1 MTQFKLTGDVMT
13 RIEAGRRRVSRTKQA
28 AGAAW
33 SLFFAVMMAVAVIQ
47 PASAQTFTVLHEFAG
62 SPNDGSGPQGG
73 LVRDSAGNFFGTTA
87 NGGADSEGSAFKLT
101 PAGRETMLFSFSL
114 SEGAFPASNL
124 VFDAAG
130 NMYGTA
136 DEGPGGAG
144 VIFRLAKDGTEV
156 VFHAFQGGQNS
167 VAAVPKGG
175 LTKDA
180 AGNFYGATLLGGLG
194 FGTIY
199 RVDPTG
205 KLKVLYNFQGKA
217 DGASP
222 QGPLVRDAAGN
233 IFGSAAEKGS
243 HSAGTIFKLA
253 PDGTLTVLH
262 SFTGTRDG
270 KTPQGGL
277 LLDGAGNLFG
287 STFGGGDTGNG
298 TIFQVSK
305 NGGFRRLHTF
315 SGAVDGTNPNGAL
328 IRDTAGNIFGTAQ
341 LGGTFSLGTVFKLTS
356 AGQLIVLHN
365 FTGDEDGATPFSG
378 LLLDAAGNLFGTAE
392 QNFLI
397 DQRGGTVFKITP

>member
-1 MTQFKLTGDVMT
+1 MIGID
-13 RIEAGRRRVSRTKQA
+13 AGRGRVSRTKEA
-28 AGAAW
+28 ARAGWFLILA
-33 SLFFAVMMAVAVIQ
+33 LMMAAIVR
-47 PASAQTFTVLHEFAG
+47 PAAAQTFTVLHEFQGA
-62 SPNDGSGPQGG
+62 PNDGSGPRGG
-73 LVRDSAGNFFGTTA
+73 LLRDGTGNFFGTTF
-87 NGGADSEGSAFKLT
+87 GGGGDSEGTIYKLT
-101 PAGRETMLFSFSL
+101 PNGQESVLFTFNTSDGS
-114 SEGAFPASNL
+114 FPASGL
-124 VFDAAG
+124 VRDKAG
-130 NMYGTA
+130 NLYGTA

-144 VIFRLAKDGTEV
+144 VLFRLAKDGTEV
-156 VFHAFQGGQNS
+156 TFHAFQGGQNS
-167 VAAVPKGG
+167 EAAVPSGG
-175 LTKDA
+175 VIMDA

-199 RVDPTG
+199 RVDPAG
-205 KLKVLYNFQGKA
+205 NLKVLYNFQGKA

-233 IFGSAAEKGS
+233 IFGAAAEKGA
-243 HSAGTIFKLA
+243 HNAGTIFKLA
-253 PDGTLTVLH
+253 PDGTLTELH
-262 SFTGTRDG
+262 SFTGARDG

-277 LLDGAGNLFG
+277 LLDSAGNLFG
-287 STFGGGDTGNG
+287 SAFGGGDTGNG

-305 NGGFRRLHTF
+305 NGGFRRLHSF

-328 IRDTAGNIFGTAQ
+328 IRDSDGNIFGAAQ
-341 LGGTFSLGTVFKLTS
+341 LGGTFSLGTVFKLTP

-378 LLLDAAGNLFGTAE
+378 LLRDAAGNLFGTAE